1 MKTMVSRG
9 GMRAHNPS
17 TRSSSNSQTSPSHRR
32 GRRRPLLAQVDL
44 VEGGDGKEP
53 TSNPRRLSG
62 EAKKHDR
69 AWVKSQP
76 FRVFLREWVAGF
88 RWVEHLRTEGLRLP
102 DAPNALLWETYT
114 FIHRRLQRSN
124 LKAVQMTSEER
135 DVMRMML
142 ELQSKVSGLRH
153 AFGQEMV
160 FPGSLVQ
167 PYVKLVLGT
176 RWPDFVLVGVQ
187 VAGMHVPGSKKDSC
201 GLIIEIDGYSHLN
214 PGKEKKD
221 VKLEVNAA
229 ELGIAVVRFSN
240 ETVVNHPGV
249 VRSFLQKSRP
259 APPAGSDR
267 VMANIVA
274 STLAV
279 HLSVSELEQVLRE
292 RGVLVDLEKAFWRL
306 RSNANLKSPEFTKA
320 ITAANALAEVEATE
334 EAEMRLRAKERRR
347 PRARSFQPKIVI
359 RRASQSKRPA
369 STCSAVR

>member
-1 MKTMVSRG
+1 
-9 GMRAHNPS
+9 
-17 TRSSSNSQTSPSHRR
+17 
-32 GRRRPLLAQVDL
+32 LAEVEL
-44 VEGGDGKEP
+44 AEGGDGKEP
-53 TSNPRRLSG
+53 TSSPRRLSG

-69 AWVKSQP
+69 AWVKSKP

-102 DAPNALLWETYT
+102 DAPDALLWETYT
-114 FIHRRLQRSN
+114 SIQRRLQKST
-124 LKAVQMTSEER
+124 LSAVQMTPEER

-153 AFGQEMV
+153 AFGDRKV

-176 RWPDFVLVGVQ
+176 RWPDFILVGVQ
-187 VAGMHVPGSKKDSC
+187 VAGLRVPGRTKDCC
-201 GLIIEIDGYSHLN
+201 GLIIEIDGHSHLN

-221 VKLEVNAA
+221 VELEAKAA
-229 ELGIAVVRFSN
+229 ELGIAVVRFTN
-240 ETVVNHPGV
+240 DTVVNRPGV
-249 VRSFLQKSRP
+249 VRSFLQKLRP
-259 APPAGSDR
+259 APPAESAR

-279 HLSVSELEQVLRE
+279 QLSVSELEQVLRE

-306 RSNANLKSPEFTKA
+306 RSKANLKSPEFTKA

-334 EAEMRLRAKERRR
+334 EAETRLRAKERRR
-347 PRARSFQPKIVI
+347 PRARSFQPEIVI
-359 RRASQSKRPA
+359 RRASQRERPA
-369 STCSAVR
+369 S